1 MNEPR
6 NRSRKV
12 TRKAGPP
19 AENETASNEAAS
31 PVFQAPATD
40 AGNSAQDNSAKGDK
54 DNSGKKNSSDN
65 HNEGGGN
72 NRRSRSRGS
81 RGRGRG
87 GNGNGNSN
95 NHGGNNNHGGKNG
108 NGNGKNGNG
117 KGRGRNNRGRR
128 NVPKSMQGADLT
140 KRLPEPPKQ
149 PKDALRIY
157 ALGGIS
163 EIGRNMTV
171 FEYNGR
177 LLIVDCGVLFPNSD
191 EPGVDLVL
199 PDFGPIENKL
209 DKVDALVVTHGHE
222 DHIGAIPWLL
232 KLRHDIPIYSSKF
245 TNALIKAKTQEH
257 RQRPKLHDVN
267 KDSEVTVG
275 PFRLR
280 FWHVNHS
287 IPECLGVS
295 IKTGAGH
302 VVMTGDVKVDQTPY
316 DGKPTDI
323 PALSRLG
330 DEGIDLFMCDS
341 TNATIPG
348 ISASEAGIEETL
360 TRLVAGARQ
369 RVVIASFASNVSRV
383 QMAVNAAV
391 ANNRKV
397 AFNGRSM
404 LRNMEIAEKMNLLH
418 APKGT
423 IIPIEEAAKMAPHKT
438 LLITTGTQGEPMA
451 ALSRMSRREHR
462 QITIHDGDTI
472 ILSSSLIP
480 GNEEAVFAVINNL
493 AQIGAN
499 VITNSEAHVH
509 ASGHGY
515 AGELLALY
523 NAARPRNAMPVHG
536 EWRHMR
542 ANKELAIST
551 GVKPSNTA
559 LAQNG
564 VVVDMHK
571 GQIKV
576 AGQYQ
581 VGQLYVDGTTMGE
594 VDPDVLGERS
604 SLASGGVV
612 SITCVIDDRTGRLL
626 EIPQVSTTG
635 YSDDDRDFNKKVIE
649 GVEAVMGDLAAEGEN
664 DPFRMV
670 QQIRRKVSR
679 AIEQNYKRQPVIL
692 PTVVPMSSENHIATE
707 DEIASTRE
715 SR

>member
-6 NRSRKV
+6 NRARKV

-19 AENETASNEAAS
+19 EATDQQ
-31 PVFQAPATD
+31 PVFQAPSETPA
-40 AGNSAQDNSAKGDK
+40 N
-54 DNSGKKNSSDN
+54 
-65 HNEGGGN
+65 GGGN
-72 NRRSRSRGS
+72 DAPADTGANNGGDGDRGNREGGHTRG
-81 RGRGRG
+81 GHGRG
-87 GNGNGNSN
+87 GNGSNGGNGGSNRNRRRRGRSGNGGNGAGN
-95 NHGGNNNHGGKNG
+95 NHGNNGG
-108 NGNGKNGNG
+108 
-117 KGRGRNNRGRR
+117 GRR
-128 NVPKSMQGADLT
+128 NPMKSMQGADLT
-140 KRLPEPPKQ
+140 KRLPAPPKLA
-149 PKDALRIY
+149 KDTLRIY

-232 KLRHDIPIYSSKF
+232 KLRHDLPIYSSKF

-267 KDSEVTVG
+267 KDSEITVG

-404 LRNMEIAEKMNLLH
+404 LRNMEIAEKMNLLR

-438 LLITTGTQGEPMA
+438 VLITTGTQGEPMA

-480 GNEEAVFAVINNL
+480 GNEESVFAVINNL

-581 VGQLYVDGTTMGE
+581 VGQLYVDGTTMGD

-626 EIPQVSTTG
+626 EVPQVSTTG
-635 YSDDDRDFNKKVIE
+635 YTDDDRDFNKKVVE

-692 PTVVPMSSENHIATE
+692 PTVVPMSSENHA
-707 DEIASTRE
+707 ASDAEVAANRE

>member
-6 NRSRKV
+6 NRARKV

-19 AENETASNEAAS
+19 EATEQQ
-31 PVFQAPATD
+31 PVFQAPSD
-40 AGNSAQDNSAKGDK
+40 APVNGSGNDAPAERD
-54 DNSGKKNSSDN
+54 
-65 HNEGGGN
+65 GGN
-72 NRRSRSRGS
+72 NGNNGGNGRGGRDGGNGNNGNGGNNNRGGNARGGRGGEDRDNNKGNGNGGGSNRNRRR
-81 RGRGRG
+81 RGRG
-87 GNGNGNSN
+87 GNG
-95 NHGGNNNHGGKNG
+95 GGQGG
-108 NGNGKNGNG
+108 
-117 KGRGRNNRGRR
+117 GRR
-128 NVPKSMQGADLT
+128 NPMKSMQGADLT
-140 KRLPEPPKQ
+140 KRLPAPSKPA
-149 PKDALRIY
+149 KDTLRIY

-209 DKVDALVVTHGHE
+209 DKIDALVVTHGHE

-232 KLRHDIPIYSSKF
+232 KLRSDIPIYSSKF

-257 RQRPKLHDVN
+257 RQRPKLNDVN
-267 KDSEVTVG
+267 TDSEVTVG

-295 IKTGAGH
+295 ITTGAGH

-323 PALSRLG
+323 PALARLG

-341 TNATIPG
+341 TNATVPG

-360 TRLVAGARQ
+360 TRLVSNARQ
-369 RVVIASFASNVSRV
+369 RVVIASFASNVARV
-383 QMAVNAAV
+383 QMAINAAV
-391 ANNRKV
+391 TNNRKV

-404 LRNMEIAEKMNLLH
+404 LRNMEIAEKMNLLK

-438 LLITTGTQGEPMA
+438 VLITTGTQGEPMA

-499 VITNSEAHVH
+499 VITNAEAHVH

-551 GVKPSNTA
+551 GVKPNNTA

-571 GQIKV
+571 GNIKV

-581 VGQLYVDGTTMGE
+581 VGQLYVDGTTMGD
-594 VDPDVLGERS
+594 VDPDVLADRT

-612 SITCVIDDRTGRLL
+612 SITCVIDDSTGRLL
-626 EIPQVSTTG
+626 EAPQVSTTG
-635 YSDDDRDFNKKVIE
+635 YSDDDRDFNKKVVE
-649 GVEAVMGDLAAEGEN
+649 GVETVMGDLAAEGEN

-692 PTVVPMSSENHIATE
+692 PTVVPMSSDNHIASE

>member
-6 NRSRKV
+6 NRARKV

-19 AENETASNEAAS
+19 EPADQQ
-31 PVFQAPATD
+31 PVFQAPEQAPADTT
-40 AGNSAQDNSAKGDK
+40 AGGSEAQESSRDNR
-54 DNSGKKNSSDN
+54 DNERGSRDNNRGGQSGQGNN
-65 HNEGGGN
+65 QGNNQGNGGGR
-72 NRRSRSRGS
+72 NRR

-87 GNGNGNSN
+87 GNGGNNQGNG
-95 NHGGNNNHGGKNG
+95 GGNN
-108 NGNGKNGNG
+108 
-117 KGRGRNNRGRR
+117 RR
-128 NVPKSMQGADLT
+128 NPIKGMQGADLT
-140 KRLPEPPKQ
+140 KRLPSPPQ
-149 PKDALRIY
+149 APQNGLRIY

-177 LLIVDCGVLFPNSD
+177 LLVVDCGVLFPNSG

-209 DKVDALVVTHGHE
+209 DKIEALVVTHGHE

-232 KLRHDIPIYSSKF
+232 KLRPDIPIYSSRF
-245 TNALIKAKTQEH
+245 TNALISAKTKEH
-257 RQRPKLHDVN
+257 RQRPKLNEVT
-267 KDSEVTVG
+267 KDSELNLG
-275 PFRLR
+275 PFRVR
-280 FWHVNHS
+280 FWHVGHS

-302 VVMTGDVKVDQTPY
+302 VVMTGDIKLDQTPY
-316 DGKPTDI
+316 DGQPTDL
-323 PALSRLG
+323 PALSRFG

-341 TNATIPG
+341 TNATVPG
-348 ISASEAGIEETL
+348 ISPSERGIEETL
-360 TRLVAGARQ
+360 VRLVQGAKQ
-369 RVVIASFASNVSRV
+369 RVIISSFASNVARV

-391 ANNRKV
+391 ANGRKV

-404 LRNMEIAEKMNLLH
+404 IRNMEIAEKMSLLR

-423 IIPIEEAAKMAPHKT
+423 IIPIEEAAKMAPHKVV
-438 LLITTGTQGEPMA
+438 LITTGTQGEPMA

-462 QITIHDGDTI
+462 QITVRDGDLI

-493 AQIGAN
+493 AQIGAT
-499 VITNSEAHVH
+499 VITNADAHVH

-515 AGELLALY
+515 AGELLFLY
-523 NAARPRNAMPVHG
+523 NAARPKNAMPVHG

-551 GVKPSNTA
+551 GVKPENTA

-564 VVVDMHK
+564 VVVDMVGGK
-571 GQIKV
+571 ISV
-576 AGQYQ
+576 VGQYQ
-581 VGQLYVDGTTMGE
+581 VGQLYVDGETMGD
-594 VDPDVLGERS
+594 VDPDVLADRT

-626 EIPQVSTTG
+626 ETPRVSTTG
-635 YSDDDRDFNKKVIE
+635 FSDDDRDFNKRVAE
-649 GVEAVMGDLAAEGEN
+649 GVENVMNDLAAQGEN
-664 DPFRMV
+664 DPYRMV
-670 QQIRRKVSR
+670 QQLRRQVSK
-679 AIEQNYKRQPVIL
+679 AVEQKYKREPVIL
-692 PTVVPMSSENHIATE
+692 PTVVPMAADNVPVDDE
-707 DEIASTRE
+707 DVQAARE
-715 SR
+715 SL

>member
-6 NRSRKV
+6 NRARKV

-19 AENETASNEAAS
+19 EPADQQ
-31 PVFQAPATD
+31 PVFQAPDTPD
-40 AGNSAQDNSAKGDK
+40 ANAQKNSADKGDAER
-54 DNSGKKNSSDN
+54 DGGEQPRGNR
-65 HNEGGGN
+65 GGN
-72 NRRSRSRGS
+72 NQGGGRNNGNGGGRNRR

-87 GNGNGNSN
+87 GNG
-95 NHGGNNNHGGKNG
+95 GNNGG
-108 NGNGKNGNG
+108 
-117 KGRGRNNRGRR
+117 GRR
-128 NVPKSMQGADLT
+128 NPVKGMQGADLT
-140 KRLPEPPKQ
+140 KRLPAPPKLA
-149 PKDALRIY
+149 KDTLRIY

-209 DKVDALVVTHGHE
+209 DKIDGLVVTHGHE

-267 KDSEVTVG
+267 KDSEVNVG

-316 DGKPTDI
+316 DGKPTDL

-360 TRLVAGARQ
+360 TRLVSNARQ
-369 RVVIASFASNVSRV
+369 RVVIASFASNVARV

-404 LRNMEIAEKMNLLH
+404 LRNMEIAEKMNLLK

-499 VITNSEAHVH
+499 VITNAEAHVH

-551 GVKPSNTA
+551 GVKPNNTA

-571 GQIKV
+571 GNIKV

-581 VGQLYVDGTTMGE
+581 VGQLYVDGTTMGD
-594 VDPDVLGERS
+594 VDPDVLADRT

-612 SITCVIDDRTGRLL
+612 SITCVIDDATGRLL
-626 EIPQVSTTG
+626 EAPRVSTTG
-635 YSDDDRDFNKKVIE
+635 YTDDDRDFNKKVVE

-692 PTVVPMSSENHIATE
+692 PTVVPMSSDNHAATE
-707 DEIASTRE
+707 DEIAATRE

>member
-6 NRSRKV
+6 NRARKV

-19 AENETASNEAAS
+19 EPADQQ
-31 PVFQAPATD
+31 PVFQAPDTPDANAQKNSADKGD
-40 AGNSAQDNSAKGDK
+40 AGRDGGEQPRGNR
-54 DNSGKKNSSDN
+54 
-65 HNEGGGN
+65 GGN
-72 NRRSRSRGS
+72 NQGGGRNNGSGGGRNRR

-87 GNGNGNSN
+87 GNG
-95 NHGGNNNHGGKNG
+95 GNNGG
-108 NGNGKNGNG
+108 
-117 KGRGRNNRGRR
+117 GRR
-128 NVPKSMQGADLT
+128 NPVKGMQGADLT
-140 KRLPEPPKQ
+140 KRLPAPPKLA
-149 PKDALRIY
+149 KDTLRIY

-209 DKVDALVVTHGHE
+209 DKIDGLVVTHGHE

-267 KDSEVTVG
+267 KDSEVNVG

-316 DGKPTDI
+316 DGKPTDL

-360 TRLVAGARQ
+360 TRLVSNARQ
-369 RVVIASFASNVSRV
+369 RVVIASFASNVARV

-404 LRNMEIAEKMNLLH
+404 LRNMEIAEKMNLLK

-499 VITNSEAHVH
+499 VITNAEAHVH

-551 GVKPSNTA
+551 GVKPNNTA

-571 GQIKV
+571 GNIKV

-581 VGQLYVDGTTMGE
+581 VGQLYVDGTTMGD
-594 VDPDVLGERS
+594 VDPDVLADRT

-612 SITCVIDDRTGRLL
+612 SITCVIDDATGRLL
-626 EIPQVSTTG
+626 EAPRVSTTG
-635 YSDDDRDFNKKVIE
+635 YTDDDRDFNKKVVE

-692 PTVVPMSSENHIATE
+692 PTVVPMSSDNHAATE
-707 DEIASTRE
+707 DEIAATRE

>member
-6 NRSRKV
+6 NRARKV

-19 AENETASNEAAS
+19 EATDQQ
-31 PVFQAPATD
+31 PVFQAPSETPA
-40 AGNSAQDNSAKGDK
+40 N
-54 DNSGKKNSSDN
+54 
-65 HNEGGGN
+65 GGGN
-72 NRRSRSRGS
+72 DASADAGANNGADGGRGNRDGGHNRGGHGRGGNGSNGGNGGSNRNRRR
-81 RGRGRG
+81 RGRG
-87 GNGNGNSN
+87 GNGGNGAGN
-95 NHGGNNNHGGKNG
+95 NHGNNGG
-108 NGNGKNGNG
+108 
-117 KGRGRNNRGRR
+117 GRR
-128 NVPKSMQGADLT
+128 NPMKSMQGADLT
-140 KRLPEPPKQ
+140 KRLPAPPKLA
-149 PKDALRIY
+149 KDTLRIY

-232 KLRHDIPIYSSKF
+232 KLRHDLPIYSSKF

-257 RQRPKLHDVN
+257 CQRPKLHDVN
-267 KDSEVTVG
+267 KDSEITVG

-404 LRNMEIAEKMNLLH
+404 LRNMEIAEKMNLLR

-438 LLITTGTQGEPMA
+438 VLITTGTQGEPMA

-480 GNEEAVFAVINNL
+480 GNEESVFAVINNL

-581 VGQLYVDGTTMGE
+581 VGQLYVDGTTMGD

-626 EIPQVSTTG
+626 EVPQVSTTG
-635 YSDDDRDFNKKVIE
+635 YTDDDRDFNKKVVE
-649 GVEAVMGDLAAEGEN
+649 GVEAVVGDLAAEGEN

-692 PTVVPMSSENHIATE
+692 PTVVPMSSENHAVSD
-707 DEIASTRE
+707 DEVAANRE

>member
-6 NRSRKV
+6 NRTRKV

-19 AENETASNEAAS
+19 EPADQQ
-31 PVFQAPATD
+31 PVFQAPD
-40 AGNSAQDNSAKGDK
+40 AEPNGASGNNGVRGQDSDDSSRGGA
-54 DNSGKKNSSDN
+54 SGSESGSDN
-65 HNEGGGN
+65 GGQRQ
-72 NRRSRSRGS
+72 RRGGR
-81 RGRGRG
+81 RGRGRSG
-87 GNGNGNSN
+87 GNGGSGG
-95 NHGGNNNHGGKNG
+95 HGGNGG
-108 NGNGKNGNG
+108 
-117 KGRGRNNRGRR
+117 GRR
-128 NVPKSMQGADLT
+128 NPVKSMQGADLT
-140 KRLPEPPKQ
+140 KRLPAPPKAPQ
-149 PKDALRIY
+149 NGLRIY

-177 LLIVDCGVLFPNSD
+177 LLIVDCGVLFPNSG

-199 PDFGPIENKL
+199 PDFGPIEKRL
-209 DKVDALVVTHGHE
+209 DKVEALVVTHGHE

-232 KLRHDIPIYSSKF
+232 KLRPDIPIYSSRF
-245 TNALIKAKTQEH
+245 TNALISAKTHEH
-257 RQRPKLHDVN
+257 RQRPKLHEVN
-267 KDSEVTVG
+267 KDSEINVG

-302 VVMTGDVKVDQTPY
+302 VVMTGDIKLDQTPY
-316 DGKPTDI
+316 DGKPTDL
-323 PALSRLG
+323 PALSRFG

-341 TNATIPG
+341 TNATVPG
-348 ISASEAGIEETL
+348 ISVSEAGIEETL
-360 TRLVAGARQ
+360 TRLVSRAKQ
-369 RVVIASFASNVSRV
+369 RVIIASFASNVSRV

-391 ANNRKV
+391 ANGRKV

-404 LRNMEIAEKMNLLH
+404 IRNMEIAEKMSLLK

-423 IIPIEEAAKMAPHKT
+423 IVPIEEAAKMAPHKV

-462 QITIHDGDTI
+462 QITVRDGDLI

-493 AQIGAN
+493 AQIGAE
-499 VITNSEAHVH
+499 VVTNADAHVH

-515 AGELLALY
+515 AGELLFLY

-551 GVKPSNTA
+551 GVKPENAA

-564 VVVDMHK
+564 VVVDMVD
-571 GQIKV
+571 GRIKV
-576 AGQYQ
+576 VGQYQ
-581 VGQLYVDGTTMGE
+581 VGQLYVDGETMGD
-594 VDPDVLGERS
+594 VDPDVLADRT

-626 EIPQVSTTG
+626 EVPRVSTTG
-635 YSDDDRDFNKKVIE
+635 FSEDDRDFNKKVVE
-649 GVEAVMGDLAAEGEN
+649 GVETVMADLAAEGEN
-664 DPFRMV
+664 DPYRMV
-670 QQIRRKVSR
+670 QQLRRKISR
-679 AIEQNYKRQPVIL
+679 SIEQKYKREPVIL
-692 PTVVPMSSENHIATE
+692 PTVVPMAADTSPVDDVDVESS
-707 DEIASTRE
+707 RE
-715 SR
+715 SL

>member
-6 NRSRKV
+6 NRTRKV

-19 AENETASNEAAS
+19 EPSDQQ
-31 PVFQAPATD
+31 PVFQAPA
-40 AGNSAQDNSAKGDK
+40 
-54 DNSGKKNSSDN
+54 
-65 HNEGGGN
+65 NEPANGGEDT
-72 NRRSRSRGS
+72 S
-81 RGRGRG
+81 RGRNKSDRNENNSGNRSGGNRRDHDSNDNGGNRTRSRRGRGGGRG
-87 GNGNGNSN
+87 GNGSNGG
-95 NHGGNNNHGGKNG
+95 GGN
-108 NGNGKNGNG
+108 
-117 KGRGRNNRGRR
+117 RR
-128 NVPKSMQGADLT
+128 NPMKSMQGADLT
-140 KRLPEPPKQ
+140 KRLPAPPKA
-149 PKDALRIY
+149 PNNGLRIY

-163 EIGRNMTV
+163 EVGRNMTV

-177 LLIVDCGVLFPNSD
+177 LLIVDCGVLFPNSG

-199 PDFGPIENKL
+199 PDFGPIEKRL
-209 DKVDALVVTHGHE
+209 DKVEALIVTHGHE

-232 KLRHDIPIYSSKF
+232 KLRPDIPIYGSRF
-245 TNALIKAKTQEH
+245 TNALIAAKTQEH
-257 RQRPKLHDVN
+257 RQRPKLNEVN
-267 KDSEVTVG
+267 KDSEVTLG
-275 PFRLR
+275 AFRLR

-316 DGKPTDI
+316 DGKPTDL
-323 PALSRLG
+323 PALSRFG

-348 ISASEAGIEETL
+348 ISSSEAGIEETL
-360 TRLVAGARQ
+360 TRLVSRAKQ
-369 RVVIASFASNVSRV
+369 RVVIASFASNVARV

-391 ANNRKV
+391 ASGRKV

-404 LRNMEIAEKMNLLH
+404 LRNMEIAEKMSLLK

-423 IIPIEEAAKMAPHKT
+423 IVPIEEAAKMAPHKVV
-438 LLITTGTQGEPMA
+438 LITTGTQGEPMA

-462 QITIHDGDTI
+462 QITIRDGDMI

-493 AQIGAN
+493 AQIGAE
-499 VITNSEAHVH
+499 VITNSDAHVH

-515 AGELLALY
+515 AGELLSLY
-523 NAARPRNAMPVHG
+523 NAARPKNAMPVHG

-551 GVKPSNTA
+551 GVHPSNVA

-564 VVVDMHK
+564 VVVDMVNGK
-571 GQIKV
+571 INV
-576 AGQYQ
+576 VGQYQ
-581 VGQLYVDGTTMGE
+581 VGQLYVDGETMGE
-594 VDPDVLGERS
+594 VDPDVLADRT

-626 EIPQVSTTG
+626 EVPRVSTTG
-635 YSDDDRDFNKKVIE
+635 FSDDDRDFNKKLVS
-649 GVEAVMGDLAAEGEN
+649 GVESVMGDLAAEGEN

-670 QQIRRKVSR
+670 QQLRRKLSR
-679 AIEQNYKRQPVIL
+679 SINQKYKREPVIL
-692 PTVVPMSSENHIATE
+692 PTVIPMAADNAPLDDVEVETS
-707 DEIASTRE
+707 RE
-715 SR
+715 SL

>member
-6 NRSRKV
+6 NRARKV

-19 AENETASNEAAS
+19 EATEQQ
-31 PVFQAPATD
+31 PVFQAPSD
-40 AGNSAQDNSAKGDK
+40 APVN
-54 DNSGKKNSSDN
+54 
-65 HNEGGGN
+65 GGGN
-72 NRRSRSRGS
+72 DAPAERDGGNNGNNGGNGRGGRDGGNGNNGNGGNNNRGGNARGGRGGEDRDNNKGNGNGGGSNRNRRR
-81 RGRGRG
+81 RGRG
-87 GNGNGNSN
+87 GNG
-95 NHGGNNNHGGKNG
+95 GGQGG
-108 NGNGKNGNG
+108 
-117 KGRGRNNRGRR
+117 GRR
-128 NVPKSMQGADLT
+128 NPMKSMQGADLT
-140 KRLPEPPKQ
+140 KRLPAPSKPA
-149 PKDALRIY
+149 KDTLRIY

-209 DKVDALVVTHGHE
+209 DKIDALVVTHGHE

-232 KLRHDIPIYSSKF
+232 KLRSDIPIYSSKF

-257 RQRPKLHDVN
+257 RQRPKLNDVN
-267 KDSEVTVG
+267 TDSEVTVG

-323 PALSRLG
+323 PALARLG

-341 TNATIPG
+341 TNATVPG

-360 TRLVAGARQ
+360 TRLVSNARQ
-369 RVVIASFASNVSRV
+369 RVVIASFASNVARV
-383 QMAVNAAV
+383 QMAINAAV
-391 ANNRKV
+391 SNNRKV

-404 LRNMEIAEKMNLLH
+404 LRNMEIAEKMNLLK

-438 LLITTGTQGEPMA
+438 VLITTGTQGEPMA

-499 VITNSEAHVH
+499 VITNAEAHVH

-551 GVKPSNTA
+551 GVKPNNTA

-564 VVVDMHK
+564 VVVDMQK
-571 GQIKV
+571 GNIKV

-581 VGQLYVDGTTMGE
+581 VGQLYVDGTTMGD
-594 VDPDVLGERS
+594 VDPDVLADRT

-612 SITCVIDDRTGRLL
+612 SITCVIDDSTGRLL
-626 EIPQVSTTG
+626 EAPQVSTTG
-635 YSDDDRDFNKKVIE
+635 YSDDDRDFNKKVVE

-692 PTVVPMSSENHIATE
+692 PTVVPMSSDNHIASE

>member
-6 NRSRKV
+6 NRTRKV

-19 AENETASNEAAS
+19 EPSDQQ
-31 PVFQAPATD
+31 PVFQAPA
-40 AGNSAQDNSAKGDK
+40 
-54 DNSGKKNSSDN
+54 
-65 HNEGGGN
+65 NEPANGGEDT
-72 NRRSRSRGS
+72 S
-81 RGRGRG
+81 RGRNKSDRSEGNSGNRSGGNRRDHDSNDNGGNRTRSRRGRGGGRG
-87 GNGNGNSN
+87 GNGSNGG
-95 NHGGNNNHGGKNG
+95 GGN
-108 NGNGKNGNG
+108 
-117 KGRGRNNRGRR
+117 RR
-128 NVPKSMQGADLT
+128 NPMKSMQGADLT
-140 KRLPEPPKQ
+140 KRLPAPPKA
-149 PKDALRIY
+149 PNNGLRIY

-163 EIGRNMTV
+163 EVGRNMTV

-177 LLIVDCGVLFPNSD
+177 LLIVDCGVLFPNSG

-199 PDFGPIENKL
+199 PDFGPIEKRL
-209 DKVDALVVTHGHE
+209 DKVEALIVTHGHE

-232 KLRHDIPIYSSKF
+232 KLRPDIPIYGSRF
-245 TNALIKAKTQEH
+245 TNALIAAKTQEH
-257 RQRPKLHDVN
+257 RQRPKLNEVN
-267 KDSEVTVG
+267 KDSEVTLG
-275 PFRLR
+275 AFRLR

-316 DGKPTDI
+316 DGKPTDL
-323 PALSRLG
+323 PALSRFG

-348 ISASEAGIEETL
+348 ISSSEAGIEETL
-360 TRLVAGARQ
+360 TRLVSRAKQ
-369 RVVIASFASNVSRV
+369 RVVIASFASNVARV

-391 ANNRKV
+391 ASGRKV

-404 LRNMEIAEKMNLLH
+404 LRNMEIAEKMSLLK

-423 IIPIEEAAKMAPHKT
+423 IVPIEEAAKMAPHKVV
-438 LLITTGTQGEPMA
+438 LITTGTQGEPMA

-462 QITIHDGDTI
+462 QITIRDGDMI

-493 AQIGAN
+493 AQIGAE
-499 VITNSEAHVH
+499 VITNSDAHVH

-515 AGELLALY
+515 AGELLSLY
-523 NAARPRNAMPVHG
+523 NAARPKNAMPVHG

-551 GVKPSNTA
+551 GVHPSNVA

-564 VVVDMHK
+564 VVVDMVNGK
-571 GQIKV
+571 INV
-576 AGQYQ
+576 VGQYQ
-581 VGQLYVDGTTMGE
+581 VGQLYVDGETMGE
-594 VDPDVLGERS
+594 VDPDVLADRT

-626 EIPQVSTTG
+626 EVPRVSTTG
-635 YSDDDRDFNKKVIE
+635 FSDDDRDFNKKLVS
-649 GVEAVMGDLAAEGEN
+649 GVESVMGDLAAEGEN

-670 QQIRRKVSR
+670 QQLRRKLSR
-679 AIEQNYKRQPVIL
+679 SINQKYKREPVIL
-692 PTVVPMSSENHIATE
+692 PTVIPMAADNAPLDDVEVETS
-707 DEIASTRE
+707 RE
-715 SR
+715 SL

>member
-6 NRSRKV
+6 NRARKV

-19 AENETASNEAAS
+19 EATDQQ
-31 PVFQAPATD
+31 PVFQAPSETPA
-40 AGNSAQDNSAKGDK
+40 N
-54 DNSGKKNSSDN
+54 
-65 HNEGGGN
+65 GGGN
-72 NRRSRSRGS
+72 DAPADAGANNGDDGGRGNREGGHNRGGHGRGGNGSNGGNGGSNRNRRR
-81 RGRGRG
+81 RGRG
-87 GNGNGNSN
+87 GNGGNGAGN
-95 NHGGNNNHGGKNG
+95 NHGNNGG
-108 NGNGKNGNG
+108 
-117 KGRGRNNRGRR
+117 GRR
-128 NVPKSMQGADLT
+128 NPMKSMQGADLT
-140 KRLPEPPKQ
+140 KRLPAPPKLA
-149 PKDALRIY
+149 KDTLRIY

-232 KLRHDIPIYSSKF
+232 KLRHDLPIYSSKF

-267 KDSEVTVG
+267 KDSEITVG

-404 LRNMEIAEKMNLLH
+404 LRNMEIAEKMNLLR

-438 LLITTGTQGEPMA
+438 VLITTGTQGEPMA

-480 GNEEAVFAVINNL
+480 GNEESVFAVINNL

-581 VGQLYVDGTTMGE
+581 VGQLYVDGTTMGD

-626 EIPQVSTTG
+626 EVPQVSTTG
-635 YSDDDRDFNKKVIE
+635 YTDDDRDFNKKVVE

-692 PTVVPMSSENHIATE
+692 PTVVPMSSENYAASD
-707 DEIASTRE
+707 DEVAANRE

>member
-6 NRSRKV
+6 NRARKV

-19 AENETASNEAAS
+19 EAAEQQ
-31 PVFQAPATD
+31 PVFQAPSD
-40 AGNSAQDNSAKGDK
+40 APARDGGGDAPAESDGGNGD
-54 DNSGKKNSSDN
+54 DHRG
-65 HNEGGGN
+65 GRGGQGRGGN
-72 NRRSRSRGS
+72 NRGGNNRGGNNRDNNHRDENNHDGHNHEGRDNNGGS
-81 RGRGRG
+81 NRNRRRRGRG
-87 GNGNGNSN
+87 GN
-95 NHGGNNNHGGKNG
+95 HGGGGNQSG
-108 NGNGKNGNG
+108 
-117 KGRGRNNRGRR
+117 GRR
-128 NVPKSMQGADLT
+128 NPMKSMQGADLT
-140 KRLPEPPKQ
+140 KRLPAPPKLA
-149 PKDALRIY
+149 KDTLRIY

>member
-6 NRSRKV
+6 NRARKV

-19 AENETASNEAAS
+19 EPAEQQ
-31 PVFQAPATD
+31 PVFQAPDNTPADGGGVDDGRDGGRGGDGTGG
-40 AGNSAQDNSAKGDK
+40 ASGEQQDNSG
-54 DNSGKKNSSDN
+54 GQ
-65 HNEGGGN
+65 GGGN
-72 NRRSRSRGS
+72 GRNNGGQGNNGNNGGGRNRR
-81 RGRGRG
+81 RGRGGRG
-87 GNGNGNSN
+87 GNG
-95 NHGGNNNHGGKNG
+95 G
-108 NGNGKNGNG
+108 NGGGD
-117 KGRGRNNRGRR
+117 RGGQGGGRR
-128 NVPKSMQGADLT
+128 NPMKSMQGADLT
-140 KRLPEPPKQ
+140 KRLPAPPK
-149 PKDALRIY
+149 PAKDTLRIY

-232 KLRHDIPIYSSKF
+232 KLRHDIPIYASKF

-257 RQRPKLHDVN
+257 RQRPKLNDVS

-287 IPECLGVS
+287 IPQCLGVS

-316 DGKPTDI
+316 DGQPTDI
-323 PALSRLG
+323 PALARLG

-360 TRLVAGARQ
+360 IRLVAGAKQ
-369 RVVIASFASNVSRV
+369 RVVVASFASNVARV
-383 QMAVNAAV
+383 QMAINAAV
-391 ANNRKV
+391 ANHRKV

-404 LRNMEIAEKMNLLH
+404 LRNMEIAEKMNLLK

-438 LLITTGTQGEPMA
+438 MLITTGTQGEPMA

-462 QITIHDGDTI
+462 QITIRDGDTI
-472 ILSSSLIP
+472 IMSSSLIP

-499 VITNSEAHVH
+499 VITNKEAHVH

-551 GVKPSNTA
+551 GVKPDHAA

-571 GQIKV
+571 GNIKI

-581 VGQLYVDGTTMGE
+581 VGQLYVDGTTMGD
-594 VDPDVLGERS
+594 VDPDVLADRS

-626 EIPQVSTTG
+626 EAPQVSTTG
-635 YSDDDRDFNKKVIE
+635 YTDDDRDFNKKVVE

-692 PTVVPMSSENHIATE
+692 PTVVPMSSENYVATE
-707 DEIASTRE
+707 DEIAATRE

>member
-6 NRSRKV
+6 NRARKV

-19 AENETASNEAAS
+19 EATDQQ
-31 PVFQAPATD
+31 PVFQAPSETPA
-40 AGNSAQDNSAKGDK
+40 N
-54 DNSGKKNSSDN
+54 
-65 HNEGGGN
+65 GGGN
-72 NRRSRSRGS
+72 DASADAGANNGGDGDRGNREGGHNRG
-81 RGRGRG
+81 GHGRG
-87 GNGNGNSN
+87 GNGSNGGNGGSNRNRRRRGRSGNGGNGAGN
-95 NHGGNNNHGGKNG
+95 NHGTNGG
-108 NGNGKNGNG
+108 
-117 KGRGRNNRGRR
+117 GRR
-128 NVPKSMQGADLT
+128 NPMKSMQGADLT
-140 KRLPEPPKQ
+140 KRLPAPPKLA
-149 PKDALRIY
+149 KDTLRIY

-232 KLRHDIPIYSSKF
+232 KLRHDLPIYSSKF

-267 KDSEVTVG
+267 KDSEVNVG

-316 DGKPTDI
+316 DGKPTDL

-404 LRNMEIAEKMNLLH
+404 LRNMEIAEKMNLLR

-438 LLITTGTQGEPMA
+438 VLITTGTQGEPMA

-480 GNEEAVFAVINNL
+480 GNEESVFAVINNL

-626 EIPQVSTTG
+626 EVPQVSTTG
-635 YSDDDRDFNKKVIE
+635 YTDDDRDFNKKVVE

-692 PTVVPMSSENHIATE
+692 PTVVPMSSENHAASD
-707 DEIASTRE
+707 DEVAANRE

>member
-19 AENETASNEAAS
+19 EPAEQQPA
-31 PVFQAPATD
+31 FKAPAQQTPNND
-40 AGNSAQDNSAKGDK
+40 ADNGSGNGHAGDNNRKNGNNGGGKAKGG
-54 DNSGKKNSSDN
+54 NG
-65 HNEGGGN
+65 GGGRGGN
-72 NRRSRSRGS
+72 NRNRRR
-81 RGRGRG
+81 RGRG
-87 GNGNGNSN
+87 GS
-95 NHGGNNNHGGKNG
+95 GG
-108 NGNGKNGNG
+108 
-117 KGRGRNNRGRR
+117 GRR
-128 NVPKSMQGADLT
+128 NPVKSMQGADLT
-140 KRLPEPPKQ
+140 KRLPAPPK
-149 PKDALRIY
+149 PAKDTLRIY

-177 LLIVDCGVLFPNSD
+177 LLIVDCGVLFPNSG

-209 DKVDALVVTHGHE
+209 DKIEGLVVTHGHE

-232 KLRHDIPIYSSKF
+232 KLRPDIPIYSSGF
-245 TNALIKAKTQEH
+245 TNALIAAKTQEH
-257 RQRPKLHDVN
+257 RQRPKLHEVN
-267 KDSEVTVG
+267 KDSEVTLG
-275 PFRLR
+275 QFRLR

-287 IPECLGVS
+287 IPECLGLS

-323 PALSRLG
+323 PALARLG
-330 DEGIDLFMCDS
+330 DEGVDLFLCDS

-348 ISASEAGIEETL
+348 ISASEAGIEDTL
-360 TRLVAGARQ
+360 IRLVSQAKQ
-369 RVVIASFASNVSRV
+369 RVVIASFASNVARV

-404 LRNMEIAEKMNLLH
+404 LRNMEIAEKMSLLK

-438 LLITTGTQGEPMA
+438 VLITTGTQGEPMA

-462 QITIHDGDTI
+462 QITVRDGDTI

-493 AQIGAN
+493 AQIGAK
-499 VITNSEAHVH
+499 VITNAEEHVH

-515 AGELLALY
+515 AGELLQLY

-551 GVKPSNTA
+551 GVRPENTA

-564 VVVDMHK
+564 VVVDMQAGK
-571 GQIKV
+571 IKV
-576 AGQYQ
+576 VGQYQ
-581 VGQLYVDGTTMGE
+581 VGQLYVDGVTMGD
-594 VDPDVLGERS
+594 VDPDVLADRS

-612 SITCVIDDRTGRLL
+612 SITCVIDDRTGQLL
-626 EIPQVSTTG
+626 EAPRVSTTG
-635 YSDDDRDFNKKVIE
+635 FSDDDRDFNKKL
-649 GVEAVMGDLAAEGEN
+649 VEAVENVMGDLAAEGEN
-664 DPFRMV
+664 DPYRMV
-670 QQIRRKVSR
+670 QQLRRKLSR
-679 AIEQNYKRQPVIL
+679 SIEQKYKREPVIL
-692 PTVVPMSSENHIATE
+692 PTVVPMAAENLPVDDE
-707 DEIASTRE
+707 DIEATRE
-715 SR
+715 SL

>member
-19 AENETASNEAAS
+19 EAGDQQ
-31 PVFQAPATD
+31 PVFQAADTQPGD
-40 AGNSAQDNSAKGDK
+40 NGGKNGSGNGNGNGDGNRDNDGKNNNDHGNGNGGRGN
-54 DNSGKKNSSDN
+54 DNR
-65 HNEGGGN
+65 GGGN
-72 NRRSRSRGS
+72 GGSRGGRGNSGNNGGGNGNGNGRS

-87 GNGNGNSN
+87 R
-95 NHGGNNNHGGKNG
+95 
-108 NGNGKNGNG
+108 
-117 KGRGRNNRGRR
+117 GRGGRGGDNRR
-128 NVPKSMQGADLT
+128 NPVKGMQGADLT
-140 KRLPEPPKQ
+140 KRLPAPQKPPQ
-149 PKDALRIY
+149 NGLRIY

-177 LLIVDCGVLFPNSD
+177 LLIVDCGVLFPSSD
-191 EPGVDLVL
+191 EPGVDLIL

-209 DKVDALVVTHGHE
+209 DKVEALVVTHGHE

-232 KLRHDIPIYSSKF
+232 KLRSDIPIYSSKF

-257 RQRPKLHDVN
+257 RQRPKLNDVN
-267 KDSEVTVG
+267 TDSEVTVG

-323 PALSRLG
+323 PALARLG

-341 TNATIPG
+341 TNATVPG

-360 TRLVAGARQ
+360 TRLVSNARQ
-369 RVVIASFASNVSRV
+369 RVVIASFASNVARV
-383 QMAVNAAV
+383 QMAINAAV
-391 ANNRKV
+391 SNNRKV

-404 LRNMEIAEKMNLLH
+404 LRNMEIAEKMNLLK

-438 LLITTGTQGEPMA
+438 VLITTGTQGEPMA

-499 VITNSEAHVH
+499 VITSDDAHVH

-515 AGELLALY
+515 AGELLFLY
-523 NAARPRNAMPVHG
+523 NMARPRNAMPVHG
-536 EWRHMR
+536 EWRHLR
-542 ANKELAIST
+542 ANKELAIAT
-551 GVKPSNTA
+551 GVKPENTV

-564 VVVDMHK
+564 VVVDMVDGK
-571 GQIKV
+571 LKV

-581 VGQLYVDGTTMGE
+581 VGNLYVDGTTMGD
-594 VDPDVLGERS
+594 VDPDVLTDRTN
-604 SLASGGVV
+604 LAAGGVI
-612 SITCVIDDRTGRLL
+612 SITCVIDDRTSRLI
-626 EIPQVSTTG
+626 ERPVVSTTG
-635 YSDDDRDFNKKVIE
+635 LVDDDR
-649 GVEAVMGDLAAEGEN
+649 GVLPDLVELVENTMMDLAAEGEN
-664 DPFRMV
+664 DPYRMV
-670 QQIRRKVSR
+670 QQLRRRVSR
-679 AIEQNYKRQPVIL
+679 TIEQKYKREPVIL
-692 PTVVPMSSENHIATE
+692 PTVVPMNADDTAPLSNEDVESS
-707 DEIASTRE
+707 RE
-715 SR
+715 SL

>member
-6 NRSRKV
+6 NRARKV

-19 AENETASNEAAS
+19 EATEQQ
-31 PVFQAPATD
+31 PVFQAPSD
-40 AGNSAQDNSAKGDK
+40 APVNGSGNDAPAERD
-54 DNSGKKNSSDN
+54 
-65 HNEGGGN
+65 GGN
-72 NRRSRSRGS
+72 NGNNGGNGRGGRDGGNGNNGNGGNNNRGGNARGGRGGEDRDNNKGNGNGGGSNRNRRR
-81 RGRGRG
+81 RGRG
-87 GNGNGNSN
+87 GNG
-95 NHGGNNNHGGKNG
+95 GGQGG
-108 NGNGKNGNG
+108 
-117 KGRGRNNRGRR
+117 GRR
-128 NVPKSMQGADLT
+128 NPMKSMQGADLT
-140 KRLPEPPKQ
+140 KRLPAPSKPA
-149 PKDALRIY
+149 KDTLRIY

-209 DKVDALVVTHGHE
+209 DKIDALVVTHGHE

-232 KLRHDIPIYSSKF
+232 KLRSDIPIYSSKF

-257 RQRPKLHDVN
+257 RQRPKLNDVN
-267 KDSEVTVG
+267 TDSEVTVG

-323 PALSRLG
+323 PALARLG

-341 TNATIPG
+341 TNATVPG

-360 TRLVAGARQ
+360 TRLVSNARQ
-369 RVVIASFASNVSRV
+369 RVVIASFASNVARV
-383 QMAVNAAV
+383 QMAINAAV
-391 ANNRKV
+391 SNNRKV

-404 LRNMEIAEKMNLLH
+404 LRNMEIAEKMNLLK

-438 LLITTGTQGEPMA
+438 VLITTGTQGEPMA

-499 VITNSEAHVH
+499 VITNAEAHVH

-551 GVKPSNTA
+551 GVKPNNTA

-571 GQIKV
+571 GNIKV

-581 VGQLYVDGTTMGE
+581 VGQLYVDGTTMGD
-594 VDPDVLGERS
+594 VDPDVLADRT

-612 SITCVIDDRTGRLL
+612 SITCVIDDSTGRLL
-626 EIPQVSTTG
+626 EAPQVSTTG
-635 YSDDDRDFNKKVIE
+635 YSDDDRDFNKKVVE

-692 PTVVPMSSENHIATE
+692 PTVVPMSSDNHIASE

>member
-6 NRSRKV
+6 NRARKV

-19 AENETASNEAAS
+19 EATEQQ
-31 PVFQAPATD
+31 PVFQAPSD
-40 AGNSAQDNSAKGDK
+40 APVNGSGNDAPAERD
-54 DNSGKKNSSDN
+54 
-65 HNEGGGN
+65 GGN
-72 NRRSRSRGS
+72 NGNNGGNGRGGRDGGNGNNGNGGNNNRGGNARGGRGGEDRDNNKGNGNGGGSNRNRRR
-81 RGRGRG
+81 RGRG
-87 GNGNGNSN
+87 GNG
-95 NHGGNNNHGGKNG
+95 GGQGG
-108 NGNGKNGNG
+108 
-117 KGRGRNNRGRR
+117 GRR
-128 NVPKSMQGADLT
+128 NPMKSMQGADLT
-140 KRLPEPPKQ
+140 KRLPAPSKPA
-149 PKDALRIY
+149 KDTLRIY

-209 DKVDALVVTHGHE
+209 DKIDALVVTHGHE

-232 KLRHDIPIYSSKF
+232 KLRSDIPIYSSKF

-257 RQRPKLHDVN
+257 RQRPKLNDVN
-267 KDSEVTVG
+267 TDSEVTVG

-323 PALSRLG
+323 PALARLG

-341 TNATIPG
+341 TNATVPG

-360 TRLVAGARQ
+360 TRLVSNARQ
-369 RVVIASFASNVSRV
+369 RVVIASFASNVARV
-383 QMAVNAAV
+383 QMAINAAV
-391 ANNRKV
+391 SNNRKV

-404 LRNMEIAEKMNLLH
+404 LRNMEIAEKMNLLK

-438 LLITTGTQGEPMA
+438 VLITTGTQGEPMA

-499 VITNSEAHVH
+499 VITNAEAHVH

-551 GVKPSNTA
+551 GVKPNNTA

-564 VVVDMHK
+564 VVVDMQK
-571 GQIKV
+571 GNIKV

-581 VGQLYVDGTTMGE
+581 VGQLYVDGTTMGD
-594 VDPDVLGERS
+594 VDPDVLADRT

-612 SITCVIDDRTGRLL
+612 SITCVIDDSTGRLL
-626 EIPQVSTTG
+626 EAPQVSTTG
-635 YSDDDRDFNKKVIE
+635 YSDDDRDFNKKVVE

-692 PTVVPMSSENHIATE
+692 PTVVPMSSDNHIASE

>member
-6 NRSRKV
+6 NRARKV

-19 AENETASNEAAS
+19 EATEQQ
-31 PVFQAPATD
+31 PVFQAPSD
-40 AGNSAQDNSAKGDK
+40 APVN
-54 DNSGKKNSSDN
+54 
-65 HNEGGGN
+65 GGGN
-72 NRRSRSRGS
+72 DAPAERDGGNNDNNGGNGRGGRDGGNGNNGGNGGNNNRGGNARGGRGGEDRDNNKGNGNGGGSNRNRRR
-81 RGRGRG
+81 RGRG
-87 GNGNGNSN
+87 GNG
-95 NHGGNNNHGGKNG
+95 GGQGG
-108 NGNGKNGNG
+108 
-117 KGRGRNNRGRR
+117 GRR
-128 NVPKSMQGADLT
+128 NPMKSMQGADLT
-140 KRLPEPPKQ
+140 KRLPAPSKPA
-149 PKDALRIY
+149 KDTLRIY

-209 DKVDALVVTHGHE
+209 DKIDALVVTHGHE

-232 KLRHDIPIYSSKF
+232 KLRSDIPIYSSKF

-257 RQRPKLHDVN
+257 RQRPKLNDVN
-267 KDSEVTVG
+267 TDSEVTVG

-323 PALSRLG
+323 PALARLG

-341 TNATIPG
+341 TNATVPG

-360 TRLVAGARQ
+360 TRLVSNARQ
-369 RVVIASFASNVSRV
+369 RVVIASFASNVARV
-383 QMAVNAAV
+383 QMAINAAV
-391 ANNRKV
+391 TNNRKV

-404 LRNMEIAEKMNLLH
+404 LRNMEIAEKMNLLK

-438 LLITTGTQGEPMA
+438 VLITTGTQGEPMA

-499 VITNSEAHVH
+499 VITNAEAHVH

-551 GVKPSNTA
+551 GVKPNNTA

-564 VVVDMHK
+564 VVVDMQK
-571 GQIKV
+571 GNIKV

-581 VGQLYVDGTTMGE
+581 VGQLYVDGTTMGD
-594 VDPDVLGERS
+594 VDPDVLADRT

-612 SITCVIDDRTGRLL
+612 SITCVIDDSTGRLL
-626 EIPQVSTTG
+626 EAPQVSTTG
-635 YSDDDRDFNKKVIE
+635 YSDDDRDFNKKVVE

-692 PTVVPMSSENHIATE
+692 PTVVPMSSDNHIASE

>member
-6 NRSRKV
+6 SRSRKV

-19 AENETASNEAAS
+19 EADQQ
-31 PVFQAPATD
+31 PVFQAPD
-40 AGNSAQDNSAKGDK
+40 AHAAQHDTRGSDSSARGGSAAAHGGS
-54 DNSGKKNSSDN
+54 SG
-65 HNEGGGN
+65 GGGN
-72 NRRSRSRGS
+72 NGSGGNGRNRR

-87 GNGNGNSN
+87 GS
-95 NHGGNNNHGGKNG
+95 HGGGD
-108 NGNGKNGNG
+108 
-117 KGRGRNNRGRR
+117 RR
-128 NVPKSMQGADLT
+128 NPVKSMQGADLT
-140 KRLPEPPKQ
+140 KRLPAPPKAA
-149 PKDALRIY
+149 KNTLRIY

-163 EIGRNMTV
+163 EVGRNMTV
-171 FEYNGR
+171 FEYDGR
-177 LLIVDCGVLFPNSD
+177 LLIVDCGVLFPNSG

-209 DKVDALVVTHGHE
+209 DNIEALVVTHGHE

-232 KLRHDIPIYSSKF
+232 KLRPDIPIYSSRF
-245 TNALIKAKTQEH
+245 TNALIAAKTQEH
-257 RQRPKLHDVN
+257 RQRPKLHEVN
-267 KDSEVTVG
+267 KDSSINVG
-275 PFRLR
+275 PFRVR

-323 PALSRLG
+323 PALARFG
-330 DEGIDLFMCDS
+330 DEGVDLFMCDS

-360 TRLVAGARQ
+360 TRLVAQARQ

-383 QMAVNAAV
+383 QMAINAAV
-391 ANNRKV
+391 ANHRKV

-404 LRNMEIAEKMNLLH
+404 LRNMEIAEKMSLLK

-462 QITIHDGDTI
+462 QITVRDGDTI

-493 AQIGAN
+493 AQIGAH
-499 VITNSEAHVH
+499 VITNEDAHVH

-515 AGELLALY
+515 AGELLMLY
-523 NAARPRNAMPVHG
+523 NAARPSCAMPVHG

-542 ANKELAIST
+542 ANKALAIST
-551 GVKPSNTA
+551 GVRPENTA

-564 VVVDMHK
+564 VVVDMVK
-571 GQIKV
+571 GKV
-576 AGQYQ
+576 KVVGQYQ
-581 VGQLYVDGTTMGE
+581 VGQLYVDGETMGD
-594 VDPDVLGERS
+594 VDPDVLADRT

-626 EIPQVSTTG
+626 EAPRVSTTG
-635 YSDDDRDFNKKVIE
+635 FSEDDRDFNKQVVE
-649 GVEAVMGDLAAEGEN
+649 GVETVMGDLAAEGEN
-664 DPFRMV
+664 DPYRMV
-670 QQIRRKVSR
+670 QHLRRKASR
-679 AIEQNYKRQPVIL
+679 AIVQKYKREPVIL
-692 PTVVPMSSENHIATE
+692 PTVVPMAAENAPIGD
-707 DEIASTRE
+707 DEVHASRE
-715 SR
+715 SL

>member
-6 NRSRKV
+6 NRARKV

-19 AENETASNEAAS
+19 EATDQQ
-31 PVFQAPATD
+31 PVFQAPSETPA
-40 AGNSAQDNSAKGDK
+40 N
-54 DNSGKKNSSDN
+54 
-65 HNEGGGN
+65 GGGN
-72 NRRSRSRGS
+72 DASADAGANNGGDGDRGNREGGHTRGGHGRGGNGSNGGNGGSNRNRRR
-81 RGRGRG
+81 RGRG
-87 GNGNGNSN
+87 GNGGNGAGN
-95 NHGGNNNHGGKNG
+95 NHGTNGG
-108 NGNGKNGNG
+108 
-117 KGRGRNNRGRR
+117 GRR
-128 NVPKSMQGADLT
+128 NPMKSMQGADLT
-140 KRLPEPPKQ
+140 KRLPAPPKLA
-149 PKDALRIY
+149 KDTLRIY

-232 KLRHDIPIYSSKF
+232 KLRHDLPIYSSKF

-267 KDSEVTVG
+267 KDSEITVG

-404 LRNMEIAEKMNLLH
+404 LRNMEIAEKMNLLR

-438 LLITTGTQGEPMA
+438 VLITTGTQGEPMA

-480 GNEEAVFAVINNL
+480 GNEESVFAVINNL

-581 VGQLYVDGTTMGE
+581 VGQLYVDGTTMGD

-626 EIPQVSTTG
+626 EVPQVSTTG
-635 YSDDDRDFNKKVIE
+635 YTDDDRDFNKKVVE

-692 PTVVPMSSENHIATE
+692 PTVVPMSSENHA
-707 DEIASTRE
+707 ASDAEVAANRE

>member
-6 NRSRKV
+6 NRARKV

-19 AENETASNEAAS
+19 EATEQQ
-31 PVFQAPATD
+31 PVFQAPSD
-40 AGNSAQDNSAKGDK
+40 APANGSGNDAPAERD
-54 DNSGKKNSSDN
+54 
-65 HNEGGGN
+65 GGN
-72 NRRSRSRGS
+72 NGNNGGNGRGGRDGGNGNNGNGGNNNRGGNARGGRGGEDRDNNKGNGNGGGSNRNRRR
-81 RGRGRG
+81 RGRG
-87 GNGNGNSN
+87 GNG
-95 NHGGNNNHGGKNG
+95 GGQGG
-108 NGNGKNGNG
+108 
-117 KGRGRNNRGRR
+117 GRR
-128 NVPKSMQGADLT
+128 NPMKSMQGADLT
-140 KRLPEPPKQ
+140 KRLPAPSKPA
-149 PKDALRIY
+149 KDTLRIY

-209 DKVDALVVTHGHE
+209 DKIDALVVTHGHE

-232 KLRHDIPIYSSKF
+232 KLRSDIPIYSSKF

-257 RQRPKLHDVN
+257 RQRPKLNDVN
-267 KDSEVTVG
+267 TDSEVTVG

-323 PALSRLG
+323 PALARLG

-341 TNATIPG
+341 TNATVPG

-360 TRLVAGARQ
+360 TRLVSNARQ
-369 RVVIASFASNVSRV
+369 RVVIASFASNVARV
-383 QMAVNAAV
+383 QMAINAAV
-391 ANNRKV
+391 SNNRKV

-404 LRNMEIAEKMNLLH
+404 LRNMEIAEKMNLLK

-438 LLITTGTQGEPMA
+438 VLITTGTQGEPMA

-499 VITNSEAHVH
+499 VITNAEAHVH

-551 GVKPSNTA
+551 GVKPNNTA

-564 VVVDMHK
+564 VVVDMQK
-571 GQIKV
+571 GNIKV

-581 VGQLYVDGTTMGE
+581 VGQLYVDGTTMGD
-594 VDPDVLGERS
+594 VDPDVLADRT

-612 SITCVIDDRTGRLL
+612 SITCVIDDSTGRLL
-626 EIPQVSTTG
+626 EAPQVSTTG
-635 YSDDDRDFNKKVIE
+635 YSDDDRDFNKKVVE

-692 PTVVPMSSENHIATE
+692 PTVVPMSSDNHIASE

>member
-6 NRSRKV
+6 NRARKV

-19 AENETASNEAAS
+19 EATDQQ
-31 PVFQAPATD
+31 PVFQAPTD
-40 AGNSAQDNSAKGDK
+40 APVAGSNSDAPAGSDSGNGGQNNRDGGNSR
-54 DNSGKKNSSDN
+54 
-65 HNEGGGN
+65 GGN
-72 NRRSRSRGS
+72 GRGGDGGNRESRENRGGDGNGGSNRNRRR
-81 RGRGRG
+81 RGRG
-87 GNGNGNSN
+87 GNG
-95 NHGGNNNHGGKNG
+95 GNNGGQG
-108 NGNGKNGNG
+108 G
-117 KGRGRNNRGRR
+117 GRR
-128 NVPKSMQGADLT
+128 NPMKSMQGADLT
-140 KRLPEPPKQ
+140 KRLPAPPKLA
-149 PKDALRIY
+149 KDTLRIY

-209 DKVDALVVTHGHE
+209 DKVDALIVTHGHE

-275 PFRLR
+275 QFRLR

-404 LRNMEIAEKMNLLH
+404 LRNMEIAEKMNLLR

-438 LLITTGTQGEPMA
+438 VLITTGTQGEPMA

-499 VITNSEAHVH
+499 VITNAEAHVH

-581 VGQLYVDGTTMGE
+581 VGQLYVDGTTMGD

-635 YSDDDRDFNKKVIE
+635 YTDDDRDFNKKVIE

-692 PTVVPMSSENHIATE
+692 PTVVPMSSENHIASE
-707 DEIASTRE
+707 DEIAATRE